1 MNGFK
6 FSIFKLRANII
17 LYNLSFDDIRKIQHL
32 KMYANFN
39 DYAISV
45 SVMFTIFLSSS
56 QTILSFREVLKSLM
70 IRERNFGNGNR
81 YNQATF

>member
-1 MNGFK
+1 
-6 FSIFKLRANII
+6 
-17 LYNLSFDDIRKIQHL
+17 
-32 KMYANFN
+32 MYANFN

-45 SVMFTIFLSSS
+45 SVMFTIFSSSS

>member
-17 LYNLSFDDIRKIQHL
+17 LYNLSFIGKIQHL

-45 SVMFTIFLSSS
+45 SVMFTIFSSSS
-56 QTILSFREVLKSLM
+56 QNILSFREVLKSFM